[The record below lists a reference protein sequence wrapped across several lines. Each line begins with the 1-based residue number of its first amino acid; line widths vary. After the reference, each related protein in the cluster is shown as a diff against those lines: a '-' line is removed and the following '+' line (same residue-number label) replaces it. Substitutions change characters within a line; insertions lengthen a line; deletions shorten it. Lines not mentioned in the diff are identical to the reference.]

1 MRHSAQKTMWTL
13 QGLLTVDKAVLAGIA
28 LDEPLIEKIDI
39 QIIKPHD
46 HDRFTNAI
54 LDILPISAKAL
65 GKLGHGITHTL
76 TGVYV
81 MLTGVDSDGL
91 QLSRYGVS
99 YGPLKEHLCF
109 GRAGTPSKS
118 DFIISFDVTL
128 AAGAGSTRPGPDAAH
143 RACDAYCSL
152 FRERLR
158 RLDGSKCTERHDYNP
173 IEKPGAR
180 RIAIVKQVPGQGAM
194 FDTRLLPAAAERL
207 YRQQVRHRPWQCAG
221 CPVAKRIQGRR
232 AQGAVRRD
240 ISWES
245 AHRQKKPPCTISGI
259 PCWMSFHQTGMWT
272 LPASS

>member
-1 MRHSAQKTMWTL
+1 MGLTIKTFHIRDVAFGAKNDVDTE
-13 QGLLTVDKAVLAGIA
+13 GLLTVDKDVLAGIA
-28 LDEPLIEKIDI
+28 LDEPLIDKIDI

-46 HDRFTNAI
+46 HDRYTNAI

-65 GKLGHGITHTL
+65 GKLGQGITHTL

-158 RLDGSKCTERHDYNP
+158 KLDGSKCTERHDYNP

-194 FDTRLLPAAAERL
+194 FDTRLLPEQPSGFTGSRSVIDL
-207 YRQQVRHRPWQCAG
+207 GNVPVVLSPNEYRDGAL
-221 CPVAKRIQGRR
+221 R
-232 AQGAVRRD
+232 A
-240 ISWES
+240 
-245 AHRQKKPPCTISGI
+245 
-259 PCWMSFHQTGMWT
+259 
-272 LPASS
+272 L